1 MGGKDRVYIGRM
13 LDLRG
18 NGGDSEVRSH
28 TVTMEAGLRAQA
40 VCPET
45 DMLGGKWG
53 QKPKLTAWV
62 NS

>member
-1 MGGKDRVYIGRM
+1 MGGEDTGYRGRI
-13 LDLRG
+13 LGLRG
-18 NGGDSEVRSH
+18 NGGESEVRSH
-28 TVTMEAGLRAQA
+28 TVTTGLGAQA

-53 QKPKLTAWV
+53 QKPKLMVWV